1 MCWGCFCISM
11 KGRVHVLSSTPC
23 PLLRSVTLISQT
35 ADQSEL
41 NWVREVPLYGQR
53 IYMKRGCLSRLCV
66 CVWLYRGCMTLHD
79 FYGLWSDLEYHFDW
93 KTEDDTHKHTA
104 GSRLCGMCINKQG
117 VGSHSTKTNPN
128 CQTAQLLTMSLCC
141 CLHAHFSQLS
151 SDTPRPSQA
160 LKTHSTPSSP
170 LPLQCFI

>member
-1 MCWGCFCISM
+1 MFLYFHERTCTRAVIHAMSTAEIGDSDLSDRWPEWAKLG
-11 KGRVHVLSSTPC
+11 KGEGSS
-23 PLLRSVTLISQT
+23 PLWAT
-35 ADQSEL
+35 D
-41 NWVREVPLYGQR
+41 LYE
-53 IYMKRGCLSRLCV
+53 KRMFVAFV

-151 SDTPRPSQA
+151 SDTARPSQA

>member
-1 MCWGCFCISM
+1 
-11 KGRVHVLSSTPC
+11 
-23 PLLRSVTLISQT
+23 
-35 ADQSEL
+35 
-41 NWVREVPLYGQR
+41 
-53 IYMKRGCLSRLCV
+53 
-66 CVWLYRGCMTLHD
+66 MTLHD

-104 GSRLCGMCINKQG
+104 GSLLCGLCINKQG

-160 LKTHSTPSSP
+160 LKTHSTPFFTSSSAVFHLDVSGLDSDIDHCCRLRASSP
-170 LPLQCFI
+170 SCDKSFPDSQML